1 MERVYAPYSPV
12 ASTSRVPYTPVP
24 SSDFGEAEEAMAA
37 TMGEGYWL
45 ERARVEDKQTEQ
57 MEVDQQAQELA
68 SEDEPAWSPIRS
80 EKQPRPSSSL
90 VAGEGQAAPSPSPSL
105 AASGSASPRPL
116 SPLGS
121 PSLRVSSHM
130 SPFLAKTVSPRRS
143 PSPARSDAS
152 SGITDIIARPRKA
165 ALEAVPSSS
174 PSHRSPT
181 PTLQRS
187 PTPSPRRRSSPRA
200 SSPPPDIP
208 PDPEPPLAG
217 RSFRTRTAAQLN
229 PYSIEQV
236 KYTRSLLRNG
246 WEGAVVRGQR
256 AVEETAAEL
265 QRKKLAQAKRPKDS
279 LGGWLVDEEQ
289 GTQQGELRRT
299 SEGEDEDVHMSEAS
313 DDGLTLLEREAR
325 RKERMSKAADAALRW
340 KLRAHSPHRKGPS
353 RIDDPRFRPDTSRTT
368 HKADPRPRSRAS
380 RPFDS
385 SSDSDA
391 RSSAPRH
398 RRHRAESAPPSSSPA
413 HSTGQK
419 RPRSRVPKAASRR
432 PAVGDEENEGRP
444 RKSRKQQ
451 ARADSEPPVS
461 SPGRSVAAG
470 SSKKSGMA
478 RPSKGFH
485 ASPKAGERSALDQDI
500 LNLPRIESSSS
511 SEADG
516 GRFRSDG
523 ESDLPSEAEEDDEEE
538 SQSPERLKPSRLELG
553 TKRKRAL
560 GAMMPAVFMKKAQA
574 DLKLMQKER
583 VAGDYSSGS
592 ELNSGDEE
600 ALVREKRNRAKR
612 RNNPRLLE
620 EPMHFE
626 GDAFTDES
634 GEDPDRSDDGLDA
647 AQDEEAEDDAVGMW
661 LKSFAPR
668 KGAVGGGGDEDI
680 VDRFLKRAKRPT
692 KPRAKGAKRQA
703 GAGGGTK
710 EKGKNKEMSRKDK
723 QRREARHEDGVY
735 VVGGGGRPPPSASR
749 RRLKAIQLDTDE
761 AVFSFAGLRNEGA
774 PGSDDEVVI
783 VSATAPRAA
792 SPVQADRQPSL
803 GFPAPATAASV
814 AVHGETWA
822 TFGKFSHDF
831 GISRLASGVQLDSP
845 DSFVKN
851 GHLFSLVDPAGLPSS
866 AFFADT
872 LAFSLSSLAAPDAV
886 SALLPPLCDAIFDS
900 LSPVGG
906 QDEANLPLGE
916 IGAALRFF
924 GHYVSTQLP
933 TSASSERSSLG
944 TSLLAQLDRLG
955 SRLDAVAGSGAA
967 AKTLRRSRILLAWYA
982 VDLAARLQRVCGPEL
997 VTSERLLRLAT
1008 ALIRRLVQHRA
1019 DRTMKSLRA
1028 VMESASEASLNV
1040 ADVTVEAWLG
1050 LISLA
1055 LKASEFGEAAFG
1067 QGDLWRIALEE
1078 TRATLGLAAST
1089 ALGAGEVLSYT
1100 TMMLCAISQFS
1111 PSGISTS
1118 TPRLQAFWPAAMQ
1131 TLEAIQPAALAAPDH
1146 ALSSTAVARRDR
1158 YLWTLFARCLVF
1170 VERWGWSINGREEL
1184 LPRLFDLLN
1193 ARRLSDLTTET
1204 RGDIPAFLQNLAE
1217 FGDVRLDPS
1226 ADTAFSIFLK
1236 LVIAAART
1244 IPSSTDAEKR
1254 RYSAQLTR
1262 LFVRL
1267 APMSSS
1273 TWSRTSSELTRSP
1286 SILVNHYSLHL
1297 TFAMLLPSAAAQ
1309 RVEHA
1314 RRLLDFANVDEE
1326 ARKTCI
1332 RAILHFGLA
1341 FRYGELSLAPV
1352 VEWFGEVMSTLSK
1365 EYVEVERQRR
1375 KEEGRWAKDR
1385 SRPTSG
1391 DPLWLRAIMITMVL
1405 RAVQVAL
1412 RWKKQG
1418 NEDQAYP
1425 DTALLHPAW
1434 TSQLIQSPLA
1444 LDPMIGRET
1453 IQTLACFL
1461 DVRRASL
1468 PRPRQVPPPPPVPAD
1483 DGFGESQDDYG
1494 DFDLDFDDPELDK
1507 MLGIQPANAD
1517 EANSQKAREDAVKAK
1532 DKAFSE
1538 LVKTRL
1544 GPAFFNLVSKI
1555 YLDAPGSGPT
1565 ITDRAGY
1572 AQEAVETWIRC
1583 VAIAVENQVVDW
1595 RPYLQYG
1602 DQSWKRISDPA
1613 GRRDVGLFVVVEILK
1628 HDPAVYSLFADD
1640 ILEIWFDS
1648 LVARRLTTQ
1657 HALTNFLLNVDAEH
1671 ISSVSPLLEGLPFER
1686 DPTNAK
1692 VEVEQLD
1699 LLDKRGEVLQTVFDN
1714 AARLVIAAPSASLP
1728 TATRLLHGVPSRPT
1742 VPRVTVMNLLR
1753 SLLSSMRDNLGAI
1766 HAEADRKRYASLVKT
1781 TLAALTNAGSDG
1793 GKKGP
1798 FQETVLPDIRILRS
1812 MTA

>member
-1 MERVYAPYSPV
+1 MSVERNRDGEPLRVLLNSASASKAAMERVYAPYSPV

-68 SEDEPAWSPIRS
+68 SEDE
-80 EKQPRPSSSL
+80 
-90 VAGEGQAAPSPSPSL
+90 
-105 AASGSASPRPL
+105 
-116 SPLGS
+116 
-121 PSLRVSSHM
+121 
-130 SPFLAKTVSPRRS
+130 
-143 PSPARSDAS
+143 
-152 SGITDIIARPRKA
+152 
-165 ALEAVPSSS
+165 
-174 PSHRSPT
+174 
-181 PTLQRS
+181 
-187 PTPSPRRRSSPRA
+187 
-200 SSPPPDIP
+200 
-208 PDPEPPLAG
+208 
-217 RSFRTRTAAQLN
+217 LN

-340 KLRAHSPHRKGPS
+340 KLR
-353 RIDDPRFRPDTSRTT
+353 
-368 HKADPRPRSRAS
+368 
-380 RPFDS
+380 
-385 SSDSDA
+385 
-391 RSSAPRH
+391 
-398 RRHRAESAPPSSSPA
+398 ESAPPSSSPA

-783 VSATAPRAA
+783 V
-792 SPVQADRQPSL
+792 
-803 GFPAPATAASV
+803 V